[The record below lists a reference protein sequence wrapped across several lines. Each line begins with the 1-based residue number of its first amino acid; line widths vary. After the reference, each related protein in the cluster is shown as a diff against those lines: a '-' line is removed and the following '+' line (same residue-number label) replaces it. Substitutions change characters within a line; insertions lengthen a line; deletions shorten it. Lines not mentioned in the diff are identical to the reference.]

1 MCCLWVRTHG
11 IQYYFWLNSKE
22 NPMELWL
29 DLFFFF
35 FNHVVGQVTT
45 LLFCIEHLKMLL
57 FVVCEMRLTAN
68 VFLCVP
74 FTRIIRNWVI
84 FF

>member
-22 NPMELWL
+22 NPMGLWL
-29 DLFFFF
+29 DLFFAWE
-35 FNHVVGQVTT
+35 NHVVGQVTT
-45 LLFCIEHLKMLL
+45 LLFCIEHLKML